1 VKLTPLGRTL
11 WATYITLVMLFLLA
25 PVLFVVFYSFNDTTL
40 FRWPV
45 PGYSLRW
52 YYAFFSSDQF
62 QPALRDT
69 LLIAAVVVP
78 LTVLVALPT
87 AHMMARGRGHAW
99 LGAALSAPVV
109 VPGVVTGIA
118 FLGFFTM
125 LGIGNSLTR
134 LVIALSLFCLPFTL
148 RALNA
153 SYAGLDG
160 RPEEAARDLGAT
172 PLRAYFDVT
181 LPQLKAGLLAGSIF
195 AFVEAVDNF
204 SISVFLVD
212 SRTKTLPIAA
222 YEHIRDFDDPTVA
235 AMATVLTVAALI
247 FVLVLERV
255 MGLEK
260 LIRYG

>member
-1 VKLTPLGRTL
+1 MTLTPLGRAL
-11 WATYITLVMLFLLA
+11 WALYLLLVLLFLLA

-40 FRWPV
+40 FRLPV

-52 YYAFFSSDQF
+52 YRAFFASDQF
-62 QPALRDT
+62 QPALRAT
-69 LLIAAVVVP
+69 LGIALIVVP
-78 LTVLVALPT
+78 MTVLVALPT
-87 AHMMARGRGHAW
+87 AHMMARSGKHAW
-99 LGAALSAPVV
+99 LGAALTSPVV

-125 LGIGNSLTR
+125 LGIGDALTR

-153 SYAGLDG
+153 SYSGLDR

-172 PLRAYFDVT
+172 PLRAYLDVT

-204 SISVFLVD
+204 SISVFLAD
-212 SRTKTLPIAA
+212 TRTKTLPIAA

-235 AMATVLTVAALI
+235 AMATVLTLAALI
-247 FVLVLERV
+247 MVLVLERV
-255 MGLEK
+255 IGLEK
-260 LIRYG
+260 LIRHS